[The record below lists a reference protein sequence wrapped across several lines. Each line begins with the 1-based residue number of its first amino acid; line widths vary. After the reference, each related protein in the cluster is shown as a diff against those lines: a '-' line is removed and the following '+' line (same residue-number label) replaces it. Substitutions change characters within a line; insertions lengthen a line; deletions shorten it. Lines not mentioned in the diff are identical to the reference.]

1 MKTEKGT
8 IQHFMEN
15 NFPDHFANGKW
26 GCCKLY
32 GDDAEPMPEHGFQVG
47 VGLNKNNKTWYWVW
61 LDKD

>member
-26 GCCKLY
+26 GCQLMTYMEHHTLY
-32 GDDAEPMPEHGFQVG
+32 VPKHAFKVSVGDG
-47 VGLNKNNKTWYWVW
+47 KKYWVW